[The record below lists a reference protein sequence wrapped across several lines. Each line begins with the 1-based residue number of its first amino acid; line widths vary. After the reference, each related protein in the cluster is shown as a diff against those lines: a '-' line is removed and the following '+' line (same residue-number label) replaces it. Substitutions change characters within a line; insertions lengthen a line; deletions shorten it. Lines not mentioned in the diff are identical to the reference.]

1 MNFFGRKIYYGWVIV
16 AVAFIAGAF
25 STGPVIWGV
34 SVFVTPMSEE
44 LGWSRTSF
52 FLAMTIRSLVAG
64 VTAPFMGPLQD
75 TKQGP
80 RILMFGS
87 AILLGLSLIGLK
99 YAHHLWEL
107 YLLIGLVGGIT
118 QIGAGAMLTQSVLP
132 KWFIRRRG
140 RAMGIALMGSGF
152 GPMLFPITL
161 QGVLAIVDWR
171 DAWML
176 MGIFTLIVL
185 TPLSLL
191 VRTRPEDMGLLP
203 DGDTEPYEMAS
214 GSTRPRPPQEVS
226 LTRKEAFRTSAFWFI
241 AAGIMLAS
249 VGLQG
254 FQANLLPH
262 FQNIG
267 HSAAMGSLAI
277 TVYGA
282 CSVSVRIVWGTLGE
296 RFPIRYLL
304 MAQTFLTACS
314 IVWLLAMP
322 GGNVTFL
329 FGFAVFHGLSMGGY
343 FILHPMMVADYFGR
357 EHLGGIQGVL
367 RPFTTTATAISPI
380 LVATAYDAQ
389 GSYFWGFFGVMLAY
403 FAASTVIG
411 LAKHPRRGRAA
422 QGDAAETPSG

>member
-1 MNFFGRKIYYGWVIV
+1 
-16 AVAFIAGAF
+16 
-25 STGPVIWGV
+25 
-34 SVFVTPMSEE
+34 MSEE

-64 VTAPFMGPLQD
+64 VTAPFIGPWQD

-80 RILMFGS
+80 RVLMFGS
-87 AILLGLSLIGLK
+87 AILLALSLIGLR
-99 YAHHLWEL
+99 YVNHLWEL
-107 YLLIGLVGGIT
+107 YLLIGFVGGIT
-118 QIGAGAMLTQSVLP
+118 QIGAGAMLTQAVLP

-161 QGVLAIVDWR
+161 QGVLAFVDWR
-171 DAWML
+171 EAWML
-176 MGIFTLIVL
+176 MGFFTLIVL
-185 TPLSLL
+185 APLAFL
-191 VRTRPEDMGLLP
+191 VHTRPEDVGLLP
-203 DGDTEPYEMAS
+203 DGDTEPREMAA
-214 GSTRPRPPQEVS
+214 GSARPRALDEVS

-267 HSAAMGSLAI
+267 YSAAIGSLAI

-296 RFPIRYLL
+296 RFQIRYLL

-314 IVWLLAMP
+314 IVWLLVMP
-322 GGNVTFL
+322 GGNVALL
-329 FGFAVFHGLSMGGY
+329 FGFAAFHGLSMGGY

-389 GSYFWGFFGVMLAY
+389 GSYFWGFFGVMMAY

-411 LAKHPRRGRAA
+411 LAKHPRRGRSMETDVA
-422 QGDAAETPSG
+422 DAPVG

>member
-1 MNFFGRKIYYGWVIV
+1 MNILGRKIYYGWVIV

-52 FLAMTIRSLVAG
+52 FFAMTIRSLVAG
-64 VTAPFMGPLQD
+64 VTAPFIGPWQD

-80 RILMFGS
+80 RALMLGS
-87 AILLGLSLIGLK
+87 AILLALSLVGLK
-99 YAHHLWEL
+99 FVHHLWEL

-118 QIGAGAMLTQSVLP
+118 QLGAGAMLTQAVLP

-140 RAMGIALMGSGF
+140 RALGIALMGSGF

-161 QGVLAIVDWR
+161 QGILEIVDWR

-185 TPLSLL
+185 APLSLL
-191 VRTRPEDMGLLP
+191 VHTRPEDIGLLP
-203 DGDTEPYEMAS
+203 DGDTEPRDTPA
-214 GSTRPRPPQEVS
+214 GATKPRPPQEVS
-226 LTRKEAFRTSAFWFI
+226 LTRKEAFNTSAFWFI
-241 AAGIMLAS
+241 AAVIMLAS

-267 HSAAMGSLAI
+267 HSAYIGSLAI
-277 TVYGA
+277 TLYGV
-282 CSVSVRIVWGTLGE
+282 CSVSVRLVWGTLAE
-296 RFPIRYLL
+296 RYQIRYLL
-304 MAQTFLTACS
+304 MTQTFFTGCS
-314 IVWLLAMP
+314 IIWLLAMP
-322 GGNVTFL
+322 GGNTMLL
-329 FGFAVFHGLSMGGY
+329 FGFAALHGFSIGGY
-343 FILHPMMVADYFGR
+343 FILQPMIVADYFGR

-367 RPFTTTATAISPI
+367 RPFTTTATAISPL

-411 LAKHPRRGRAA
+411 MAKHPRRNL
-422 QGDAAETPSG
+422 PSASDVA

>member
-1 MNFFGRKIYYGWVIV
+1 MV

-87 AILLGLSLIGLK
+87 AILLGFSLIGLK
-99 YAHHLWEL
+99 YVHHLWEL
-107 YLLIGLVGGIT
+107 YLLIGFVGGLT
-118 QIGAGAMLTQSVLP
+118 QLGAGAMLTQAVLP

-140 RAMGIALMGSGF
+140 RALGIALMGSGF

-161 QGVLAIVDWR
+161 QGVLTIVDWR
-171 DAWML
+171 DAWMI
-176 MGIFTLIVL
+176 MGFFTLLILV
-185 TPLSLL
+185 PISLL
-191 VRTRPEDMGLLP
+191 VHTRPEDIGLLP
-203 DGDTEPYEMAS
+203 DGDLEPREKPV
-214 GSTRPRPPQEVS
+214 GSTAPKAVQEVS

-267 HSAAMGSLAI
+267 HSAALGSAAI

-282 CSVSVRIVWGTLGE
+282 CSVSVRLVWGGLAE
-296 RFPIRYLL
+296 RVQIRYLL

-314 IVWLLAMP
+314 IVWLVAMP
-322 GGNVTFL
+322 GGNAILL

-343 FILHPMMVADYFGR
+343 FILQPMMVADYFGR

-367 RPFTTTATAISPI
+367 RPFTTMATAISPI

-403 FAASTVIG
+403 FAASSVIG
-411 LAKHPRRGRAA
+411 LAKHPRRGRPEPM
-422 QGDAAETPSG
+422 DSAETPTA